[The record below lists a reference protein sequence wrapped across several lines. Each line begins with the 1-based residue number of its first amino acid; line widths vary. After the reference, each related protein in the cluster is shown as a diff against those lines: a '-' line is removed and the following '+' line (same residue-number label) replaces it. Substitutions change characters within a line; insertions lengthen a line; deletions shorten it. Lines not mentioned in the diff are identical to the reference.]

1 METKRKKQR
10 RTFKRGLMLAGASLL
25 LSVFFTPNHAM
36 ANPAKTVLPIE
47 KTVIDFNLDQFKKY
61 LELGTP
67 HQLEGVYSSPDKRY
81 VVAIVKNNDS
91 RHDFIGVVIKGGN
104 AYWREGEV
112 KFNFVLDESSD
123 KLIGYYY
130 NSEGTPHEISFCV
143 GGDSLQTDCLKKV
156 ELSKI

>member
-1 METKRKKQR
+1 METKSRNKNRTLRKV
-10 RTFKRGLMLAGASLL
+10 FMIAGASLL
-25 LSVFFTPNHAM
+25 LGAFFAPNYAM

-47 KTVIDFNLDQFKKY
+47 NKVIDFNLDQFKKY

-81 VVAIVKNNDS
+81 VVAIVKNNDT
-91 RHDFIGVVIKGGN
+91 RHDFIGVVIKAGN
-104 AYWREGEV
+104 AYWKEGEV

-123 KLIGYYY
+123 KLVGYYY
-130 NSEGTPHEISFCV
+130 NSEGTPHEVSFCV
-143 GGDSLQTDCLKKV
+143 GGDTLQTDCLKKV